1 MKYASA
7 LLVLAL
13 TGCSS
18 ITDELN
24 PLKSDKEQRVIDS
37 RYVPRS
43 HEGNLH
49 GHVERLAR
57 QLFDTANVIDVTS
70 TVAIGTFLPAKT
82 LKLDSDSELSSIS
95 IQLQESFSTLV
106 TQVGLTVIEYKSLPG
121 VMVTES
127 ADIMLSRDVS
137 KLGGGVSVQYLLTG
151 NYIQQENSLIV
162 NAKLINVLDKS
173 LVAAAT
179 DYVPLNSLYSHE
191 KIQVKDGMLYRGE
204 Y

>member
-1 MKYASA
+1 AF
-7 LLVLAL
+7 LVVAL

-24 PLKSDKEQRVIDS
+24 SLKGDNEQRVTDN

-121 VMVTES
+121 VMVTEN

-173 LVAAAT
+173 LV
-179 DYVPLNSLYSHE
+179 
-191 KIQVKDGMLYRGE
+191 
-204 Y
+204 

>member
-7 LLVLAL
+7 LLVLIL

-24 PLKSDKEQRVIDS
+24 ALKGDNEQRVTDN
-37 RYVPRS
+37 RYMPRS

-49 GHVERLAR
+49 SHVERLAR

-121 VMVTES
+121 VMVTEN

-191 KIQVKDGMLYRGE
+191 KIKVKDGMLYRGE

>member
-1 MKYASA
+1 MKYASV
-7 LLVLAL
+7 LLVIALA
-13 TGCSS
+13 GCSS
-18 ITDELN
+18 ITKELN
-24 PLKSDKEQRVIDS
+24 AFKDIEKQRVIDNQYRPS
-37 RYVPRS
+37 S

-49 GHVERLAR
+49 NHVERLAR

-82 LKLDSDSELSSIS
+82 LQLDKDSELSAIS
-95 IQLQESFSTLV
+95 LQLQESFSTLV

-121 VMVTES
+121 VMVTDN
-127 ADIMLSRDVS
+127 ADIMLSRDVT

-191 KIQVKDGMLYRGE
+191 KIKVKDGMLYRGE